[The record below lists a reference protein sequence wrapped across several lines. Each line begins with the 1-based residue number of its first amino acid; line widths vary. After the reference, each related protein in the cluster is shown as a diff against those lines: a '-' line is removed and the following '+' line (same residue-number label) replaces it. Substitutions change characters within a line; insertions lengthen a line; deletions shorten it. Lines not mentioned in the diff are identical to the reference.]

1 MKWDC
6 IICKNKIHHNSYS
19 VPCQKC
25 KEYAHI
31 KCADV
36 SKTAKNVEWICL
48 YCFRPA
54 IPQVSPDSASL
65 VGPGDLQE
73 QAGCERGREPGQA
86 TAGGVRP
93 NFQNPVNPQSQQTP
107 EQSFWA
113 ALEKPE
119 DLLPIYQKIVHWKLS
134 FMRINKCKAGNSFT
148 NALNDALKPLAD
160 QSANASLLIARCHD
174 HAPPN
179 ALPDKEGR

>member
-6 IICKNKIHHNSYS
+6 IICKKNIHHYSYS
-19 VPCQKC
+19 VPCQRC
-25 KEYAHI
+25 TEYAHI

-48 YCFRPA
+48 YCFRPVV
-54 IPQVSPDSASL
+54 PRVSPNSASL
-65 VGPGDLQE
+65 VGPGELQE
-73 QAGCERGREPGQA
+73 QAGCERGREPSQGI
-86 TAGGVRP
+86 AGDVRP

-119 DLLPIYQKIVHWKLS
+119 DLLSYLPRNRSLEAKLHENQQMQSRQLFYQRTK
-134 FMRINKCKAGNSFT
+134 RR
-148 NALNDALKPLAD
+148 P
-160 QSANASLLIARCHD
+160 
-174 HAPPN
+174 
-179 ALPDKEGR
+179 